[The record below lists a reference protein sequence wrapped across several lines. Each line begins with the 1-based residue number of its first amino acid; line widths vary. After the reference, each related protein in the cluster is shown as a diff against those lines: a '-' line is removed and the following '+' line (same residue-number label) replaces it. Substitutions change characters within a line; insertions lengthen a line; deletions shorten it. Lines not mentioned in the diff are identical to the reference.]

1 MKSLRRLIVF
11 MAPYRAWALIAPA
24 LMALEVAMDLAQPRL
39 LQTIVDQGIAPN
51 NMALV
56 LHTLVLMIGVAL
68 VGAVGGIG
76 CTVYATRAAQAFGA
90 DVRGALFRQVQ
101 RLSFADLARFETGRL
116 VTRLT
121 NDVEQVQE
129 AAAMLLRILVRAPLL
144 VIGSLIMAVIT
155 SPRLSLLIFALSP
168 PLMAVFVIVTRRAHD
183 LFTVVQDRLDRVNT
197 TMLENLAGVRVIKA
211 FVRSA
216 YEIERFRHANEDYMR
231 ETVRASVIVS
241 TMMPIMMLIINL
253 GTVGVLWFGGVMV
266 RAGDVQVGQ
275 VLAFINYLMEMLS
288 SLMMVGMLLMR
299 VARADASAE
308 RVLEVLDTE
317 PSVQDA
323 PDARPLPSITG
334 RVQFDHVSFSY
345 DGDGGEPVLRDVGFT
360 VEPGETVAIIGA
372 TGSGKSTLVHLIPR
386 LYDATAGRVLVD
398 GHDVRTVRQ
407 DDLRRVT
414 ATVLQETVLFTGTI
428 RDNIR
433 YARPEADDEQVEA
446 AARVAQAHD
455 FIIGFP
461 EGYDTMVGQRGV
473 NLSGGQKQRLAIAR
487 ALICE
492 PTILIMDD
500 CTSAVDATTE
510 VAIVEALQRWS
521 GACTRFVITHRVG
534 SVLGA
539 DRILVLDGGSIA
551 ADGTHAELLAES
563 PLYRE
568 IVASQLGTEEVAHV

>member
-1 MKSLRRLIVF
+1 MKSLRRLFVF
-11 MAPYRAWALIAPA
+11 MAPYRVWAIVAPA

-39 LQTIVDQGIAPN
+39 LQRIVDVGIAGQDVPV
-51 NMALV
+51 V
-56 LHTLVLMIGVAL
+56 LHTLALMIAVAL
-68 VGAVGGIG
+68 VGAVGGVG
-76 CTVYATRAAQAFGA
+76 CTVYAIRAAQAFGA

-101 RLSFADLARFETGRL
+101 RLSFADLARLETGRL

-144 VIGSLIMAVIT
+144 VVGSLIMAVVT
-155 SPRLSLLIFALSP
+155 SPRLSLLVFALSP
-168 PLMAVFVIVTRRAHD
+168 LLIASFVIVTGRAHK

-216 YEIERFRHANEDYMR
+216 YEVGRFGRANDDYMR
-231 ETVRASVIVS
+231 ETVRASVLVA

-253 GTVGVLWFGGVMV
+253 GTVGVLWFGGVLV

-275 VLAFINYLMEMLS
+275 VMAFINYLMEMLA

-299 VARADASAE
+299 IARADASAE

-317 PSVQDA
+317 PGVADA
-323 PDARPLPSITG
+323 PDALPVPTVSG
-334 RVQFDHVSFSY
+334 RVEFDHVRFSY
-345 DGDGGEPVLRDVGFT
+345 DGDGGEPVLRDVSFT

-386 LYDATAGRVLVD
+386 LYDVTGGWVLMDGR
-398 GHDVRTVRQ
+398 DVRELRQ

-433 YARPEADDEQVEA
+433 YGCPDASDEQVEA
-446 AARVAQAHD
+446 AARVAQAHE
-455 FIIGFP
+455 FISGFP

-492 PTILIMDD
+492 PTVLIMDD

-510 VAIVEALQRWS
+510 VAIVEALEDWP

-539 DRILVLDGGSIA
+539 DRILVLDGGVIA

-563 PLYRE
+563 AIYRE
-568 IVASQLGTEEVAHV
+568 IIASQLGTEVVAHV